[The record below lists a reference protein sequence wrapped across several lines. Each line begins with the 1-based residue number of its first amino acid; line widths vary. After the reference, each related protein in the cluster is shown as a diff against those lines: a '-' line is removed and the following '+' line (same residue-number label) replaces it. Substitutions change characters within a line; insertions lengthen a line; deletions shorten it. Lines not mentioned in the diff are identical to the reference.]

1 MSSNNSSNGSGYG
14 IFTSL
19 LLGVIFM
26 SILLS
31 LNHSDACKHSLNDM
45 IPSEPYICTE
55 CGEAVKVCPDCS
67 NVHLNT
73 DKECPNCASA
83 ISPEELQSKID
94 LFKKIT
100 KWSSVALIT
109 IGVIFIIINFIEKNV
124 RFYPPDNRSKF
135 FISFLSLVMGIL
147 MSVCNLYADKIV
159 SFFFRT

>member
-1 MSSNNSSNGSGYG
+1 MNSDNSSNNSGYG
-14 IFTSL
+14 IFTSM

-31 LNHSDACKHSLNDM
+31 LNQSDACKHSLNDM
-45 IPSEPYICTE
+45 ISSEPYICTE
-55 CGEAVKVCPDCS
+55 CGEAVKICPECS
-67 NVHLNT
+67 SVHLNT
-73 DKECPNCASA
+73 DKECPNCASV

-100 KWSSVALIT
+100 KWASVALIT
-109 IGVIFIIINFIEKNV
+109 IGVILIIINFVEKTVNV
-124 RFYPPDNRSKF
+124 HPPDNKSKF
-135 FISFLSLVMGIL
+135 FISFLSLVMGIV